1 MPNKKSAEEHLQ
13 YIELEQDS
21 IFELR
26 KVKDILEPAMD
37 ERLDNLYAQI
47 LEEPE
52 LSSLSCD
59 KLKIDQIHS
68 VCVTLSPC

>member
-37 ERLDNLYAQI
+37 ERLNNLYAQI

>member
-13 YIELEQDS
+13 YIELDQDS

-68 VCVTLSPC
+68 VCVTLSP